1 MSGTSLALHLPLA
14 AALTVVG
21 GTLGGSLAFDYGFN
35 VETAG
40 DHPVWHRSEVDV
52 FPGHQD

>member
-1 MSGTSLALHLPLA
+1 MFG
-14 AALTVVG
+14 
-21 GTLGGSLAFDYGFN
+21 YGFN

-52 FPGHQD
+52 FPGQPHPVSAMSAVGPETGEETPG